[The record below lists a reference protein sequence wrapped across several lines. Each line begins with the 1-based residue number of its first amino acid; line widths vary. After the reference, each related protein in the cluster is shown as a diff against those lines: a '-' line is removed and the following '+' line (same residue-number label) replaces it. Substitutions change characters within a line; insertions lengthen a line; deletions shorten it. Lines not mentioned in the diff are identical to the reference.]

1 MAIETVPLYAVRGVP
16 DPSMSAASSPVA
28 PDFTADQEAAR
39 FEPAKPVEHNLIAVE
54 GWDADQAS
62 KNKAVVI
69 NPKADADALIGWA
82 LGNLKAVN
90 DLLDIITCSNNGLQI
105 EPRELSSAIVQLTRQ
120 VEVVMTEA
128 FKKAALI
135 HLKG

>member
-1 MAIETVPLYAVRGVP
+1 MTTQKTTASQPEDSHP
-16 DPSMSAASSPVA
+16 PSA
-28 PDFTADQEAAR
+28 PDFTADRQASRAES
-39 FEPAKPVEHNLIAVE
+39 VECKLIAVE
-54 GWDADQAS
+54 SWDGDQDS
-62 KNKAVVI
+62 ETKAVVI

-105 EPRELSSAIVQLTRQ
+105 EPRELSQAIVQLTRQ
-120 VEVVMTEA
+120 VEVVMAEA
-128 FKKAALI
+128 FKKATLV